1 MVGPKFKEP
10 EGAAFGLGAPVKL
23 KAKDAMGSF
32 YNYIRSSLRTA
43 ELTEFG
49 RLLAD
54 PYRHNFQKAIKD
66 YKPTAS
72 VERLAKKSIL
82 KKLENAGLTAF
93 PPAILKRHRAAK
105 TGALDAVVETRIRE
119 GFKAIQFDAEEIQ
132 LMIKVALGGGRS
144 SPAIPEAANAATRL
158 LYRWGELHGDQ
169 KLASLFKG
177 LAQKQIVSIGYF
189 YGTMLA
195 RGRQSLNTLMDAA
208 RASGKLNAEE
218 LNSLRMTLENCNGQV
233 EEALAKFNVGHS
245 DSGALIESEINSI
258 KENMEE
264 LRKAEKSLRS
274 ARRSRTLGMRKPEK
288 RTIRIDTLKDQI
300 SELEKSIEA
309 SMNNLKGINKGNKAA
324 EIDAVYSLLKKAK
337 TPASIEMELR
347 RLHSVAHPEV
357 VLEVFSAQFSATEKM
372 VLSAYTMLT
381 SRFPKL
387 AEMTDA
393 IKIAE
398 YLRKVHPKWNKMLSF
413 SGAARYI
420 KKLLGGGRSWLNR
433 RWFPGTRLDVRRLR
447 WGLAAMGVAAL
458 GVWAYPSVKKG
469 AGIAYDATGD
479 FFSNMGKWIWQS
491 VTKKPSEA
499 KKMAIRYIKE
509 IGLHKQYGRKHETL
523 MKKMFDFMVKH
534 PDFVDFCQM
543 AGIKK
548 KNSLEFLKKNYLAK
562 TKKGQYNLFQFLK
575 RLRLAINYPKGL
587 PKDALS
593 KVLIK
598 ETKDMAWD
606 RRRADKIILLRDSG
620 TIMTF
625 LKQHKIL
632 LPKKQLAA
640 ELAKEKEEKATKALV
655 ILPHKLMPAK
665 ILKEKELRQEIF
677 NVLYAF
683 APTEE
688 PPKRRRGRKRK
699 PAPAPLPMIKT
710 AYLQSIVT
718 KNHGGDEKKAID
730 AIHAGILSMIRRAN
744 QADKHKLN
752 AAGITIKK
760 TETTKGVE
768 ISWSRTKG
776 ATQKSFFTNL
786 IIEIMSRPV
795 KAGK

>member
-23 KAKDAMGSF
+23 KSKTAMGSF

-82 KKLENAGLTAF
+82 KKLESAGLTAF
-93 PPAILKRHRAAK
+93 PPAILKRHRQAK
-105 TGALDAVVETRIRE
+105 ADELDSIVKTRIRQ
-119 GFKAIQFDAEEIQ
+119 GLKSIQFDAEEIQ
-132 LMIKVALGGGRS
+132 LMVKVAFGGGTK

-177 LAQKQIVSIGYF
+177 LAQKQIVSVGYF
-189 YGTMLA
+189 YGVMLA
-195 RGRQSLNTLMDAA
+195 EGRNSLDTLMRAA
-208 RASGKLNAEE
+208 KASGKLNAEE
-218 LNSLRMTLENCNGQV
+218 LNSLRMALENCNGQV

-245 DSGALIESEINSI
+245 DTGVLIESEINAI
-258 KENMEE
+258 KENMDD

-274 ARRSRTLGMRKPEK
+274 AQRSRTLGFRKPQK
-288 RTIRIDTLKDQI
+288 RTIRIRTLKDQVK
-300 SELEKSIEA
+300 ELKKSIDA
-309 SMNNLKGINKGNKAA
+309 SIQVLTEINPGKTT
-324 EIDAVYSLLKKAK
+324 EIGTASKLLKNAK
-337 TPASIEMELR
+337 TSASIEMQLKRLR
-347 RLHSVAHPEV
+347 DISHPEV
-357 VLEVFSAQFSATEKM
+357 VLEVFSARFTATQKM

-381 SRFPKL
+381 SKFPKL

-398 YLRKVHPKWNKMLSF
+398 YLAKSHPFWNKMLSF

-420 KKLLGGGRSWLNR
+420 KKFLGGGRSWLNR
-433 RWFPGTRLDVRRLR
+433 RWFPGTRFDVRRLR
-447 WGLAAMGVAAL
+447 WGIAAMGVAAL

-479 FFSNMGKWIWQS
+479 FFSNLGKWIWQS
-491 VTKKPSEA
+491 VKKKPDEA
-499 KKMAIRYIKE
+499 KRMAVRYIKE
-509 IGLHKQYGRKHETL
+509 IELHKQYGKRHETL

-543 AGIKK
+543 SGFKK

-562 TKKGQYNLFQFLK
+562 TKSGQYNLFQFLK
-575 RLRLAINYPKGL
+575 RLKMALYNPKGL

-598 ETKDMAWD
+598 ETKGMAWD
-606 RRRADKIILLRDSG
+606 RRRADKIVLLRDSG

-625 LKQHKIL
+625 LKQHKII

-640 ELAKEKEEKATKALV
+640 ELAKASVAKATKALV

-665 ILKEKELRQEIF
+665 ILKTPELRKEIF

-688 PPKRRRGRKRK
+688 PPKRRRGRRRK

-730 AIHAGILSMIRRAN
+730 AIHTGILSMIRRAN
-744 QADKHKLN
+744 QADKHKLT

-768 ISWSRTKG
+768 ISWTRTKG

-786 IIEIMSRPV
+786 IIEIMSKPV